1 MYLPLRSDLSDHTK
15 ISYLREE
22 RLEELIQAST
32 PYLSDTKKPAI
43 YHSIR
48 TFKLS
53 DTEEPGWVYGK
64 RTFKLSDT
72 KELESFYRNRL
83 EYISKEVVDK
93 ITFCWFQRLA
103 SRLSTQHMEAV
114 LNLDLSK
121 QEKRG

>member
-32 PYLSDTKKPAI
+32 PYLSDTKKPAM
-43 YHSIR
+43 
-48 TFKLS
+48 
-53 DTEEPGWVYGK
+53 VYGK
-64 RTFKLSDT
+64 RTFNLSDT